1 MNIVYSIFKYVFCVV
16 FGLVMLYKITSTKEN
31 EHFKSIINVMLLAAG
46 LIIIGIMSGKLDI

>member
-1 MNIVYSIFKYVFCVV
+1 MFYRII
-16 FGLVMLYKITSTKEN
+16 STKEN